1 MPASG
6 ILLIVKG
13 SRSAP
18 NAPGEGV
25 KYKNEGNRYY
35 SANLGEELLMKKF
48 LLMIGVVALALG
60 ALSFTVV
67 DRVEAWSP
75 TEGNFIIADRP
86 FSGVGLVLTTFGVL
100 MLIMS
105 LFLQKT

>member
-1 MPASG
+1 VHQTHPGRASS
-6 ILLIVKG
+6 IKTREID
-13 SRSAP
+13 
-18 NAPGEGV
+18 
-25 KYKNEGNRYY
+25 YY

-48 LLMIGVVALALG
+48 LLMIGVLALALG